1 MGSMI
6 GPLKDLP
13 LKGPVMG
20 SVMSQLEDELVTIR
34 KERKKTCCH
43 CKLVSFYQCF
53 LVCLGIC
60 ESPLGF
66 DSNIIVLGSYRKEM
80 GESQNLVAESFS
92 WSLKTLFI
100 LSIIFTLH
108 SFPFQAQAAPAGSLI
123 KHMSWVLKWT
133 TGSSSKI
140 SQSDTNVLQFENGYL
155 VETVVEGSEIGV
167 VPYKIRVSDD
177 GELYA
182 VDEVNSNIMKI
193 TPPLSQYSRGRLVA
207 GSFQGKTGHADGKP
221 SDARFNH
228 PRGVTMDDKGN
239 VYVAD
244 TLNLAIRKIGD
255 SGVTTIAGGKS
266 NVAGY
271 RDGPSEDAK
280 FSNDFDVVY
289 VRPTCSL
296 LVIDRGNAALRQIS
310 LSEEDCDYQYSSISL
325 TDILMVIG
333 AVAIGYA
340 TCFLQQGFGH
350 SFFSKTLSS
359 ETSFEEEHQGKEKL
373 SRPVLE
379 TTTKEEPGW
388 PSFGQLLIDL
398 CKLAL
403 EFVTNHLVPAR
414 FKTSHN
420 LRPLKDRLKMPEDE
434 QEPPLVQRHTAPVPI
449 SESRH
454 AHLPKP
460 SDSYPGHKTAKMRS
474 SSAIKDPTLTSS
486 KHHRSSSKRQDY
498 AEFYASGEVVQ
509 PKIHKERSRR
519 RHRDKTFDTEPKKAS
534 SDTVKP
540 VEYSN
545 SSKFDH
551 FNMRSSKY
559 GPENPFRF

>member
-1 MGSMI
+1 
-6 GPLKDLP
+6 
-13 LKGPVMG
+13 
-20 SVMSQLEDELVTIR
+20 
-34 KERKKTCCH
+34 
-43 CKLVSFYQCF
+43 
-53 LVCLGIC
+53 
-60 ESPLGF
+60 
-66 DSNIIVLGSYRKEM
+66 M
-80 GESQNLVAESFS
+80 GESQSFS
-92 WSLKTLFI
+92 LSIKTLFA
-100 LSIIFTLH
+100 LSIVFTLL
-108 SFPFQAQAAPAGSLI
+108 SFPFQAEAAPRGSLI

-133 TGSSSKI
+133 TGSSSSKI
-140 SQSDTNVLQFENGYL
+140 SQSDSNVVQFENGYL
-155 VETVVEGSEIGV
+155 VETVVEGNEIGV

-221 SDARFNH
+221 SEARFNH

-280 FSNDFDVVY
+280 FSDDFDIVY

-310 LSEEDCDYQYSSISL
+310 LSEEDCDYQSSSISS
-325 TDILMVIG
+325 TDIFLVIA
-333 AVAIGYA
+333 AVLLGYA
-340 TCFLQQGFGH
+340 TCLLQQGFGNP
-350 SFFSKTLSS
+350 FFSKTQL
-359 ETSFEEEHQGKEKL
+359 SFEEEHHQGKEKL

-379 TTTKEEPGW
+379 TKTTKEEPGW

-403 EFVTNHLVPAR
+403 EFITNNIVPAR
-414 FKTSHN
+414 FKATPN
-420 LRPLKDRLKMPEDE
+420 LRPLKDRLRMPEDE
-434 QEPPLVQRHTAPVPI
+434 QEPPLVQRHTAPAPV

-460 SDSYPGHKTAKMRS
+460 SDSYPEHKTSKVRS
-474 SSAIKDPTLTSS
+474 SSVVKES
-486 KHHRSSSKRQDY
+486 KHHRSSSKRQ
-498 AEFYASGEVVQ
+498 EHSHQFYASGEVVQ
-509 PKIHKERSRR
+509 PKVHKERSSRR
-519 RHRDKTFDTEPKKAS
+519 RHRDKTTETTEPKTAA

-559 GPENPFRF
+559 GPETPFRF

>member
-1 MGSMI
+1 
-6 GPLKDLP
+6 
-13 LKGPVMG
+13 
-20 SVMSQLEDELVTIR
+20 
-34 KERKKTCCH
+34 
-43 CKLVSFYQCF
+43 
-53 LVCLGIC
+53 
-60 ESPLGF
+60 
-66 DSNIIVLGSYRKEM
+66 M
-80 GESQNLVAESFS
+80 GESKILLVESLS
-92 WSLKTLFI
+92 WSLKTLFTLWI
-100 LSIIFTLH
+100 VFTLH
-108 SFPFQAQAAPAGSLI
+108 SFPFQAQAAPSDSLI

-133 TGSSSKI
+133 TGSSSKV
-140 SQSDTNVLQFENGYL
+140 SHSDTNVLEFENGYL
-155 VETVVEGSEIGV
+155 VETVVEGNEIGV

-221 SDARFNH
+221 SEARFNH

-325 TDILMVIG
+325 TDILLVVG
-333 AVAIGYA
+333 AVLVGYA
-340 TCFLQQGFGH
+340 TCLLQQGFGH
-350 SFFSKTLSS
+350 SLSSKTLGS
-359 ETSFEEEHQGKEKL
+359 ETSFEEEHPGKEKL

-379 TTTKEEPGW
+379 TTTTKEEPGW
-388 PSFGQLLIDL
+388 PSFGQLIIDL
-398 CKLAL
+398 FKLAL
-403 EFVTNHLVPAR
+403 EFLTSHLVPTR
-414 FKTSHN
+414 FKTIPN

-434 QEPPLVQRHTAPVPI
+434 QEPPLVQRHTAPAPI

-454 AHLPKP
+454 THLPKP
-460 SDSYPGHKTAKMRS
+460 SHSYPEHKTSKLRS
-474 SSAIKDPTLTSS
+474 SSVIKDPTLSSS
-486 KHHRSSSKRQDY
+486 KQHRSSSKRQEY

-509 PKIHKERSRR
+509 PKIQKERSRR
-519 RHRDKTFDTEPKKAS
+519 RHREKTTETEPKTTSA
-534 SDTVKP
+534 TVKP

-551 FNMRSSKY
+551 FNMRSSSKY
-559 GPENPFRF
+559 GPENQFRF

>member
-1 MGSMI
+1 MG
-6 GPLKDLP
+6 K
-13 LKGPVMG
+13 
-20 SVMSQLEDELVTIR
+20 SQILL
-34 KERKKTCCH
+34 
-43 CKLVSFYQCF
+43 
-53 LVCLGIC
+53 
-60 ESPLGF
+60 
-66 DSNIIVLGSYRKEM
+66 
-80 GESQNLVAESFS
+80 AESFS
-92 WSLKTLFI
+92 SSLKTLFT
-100 LSIIFTLH
+100 LSIVFTLLC
-108 SFPFQAQAAPAGSLI
+108 FPFQAQAAPSGSLI

-133 TGSSSKI
+133 TGSSSSKI

-155 VETVVEGSEIGV
+155 VETVVEGNEIGV

-193 TPPLSQYSRGRLVA
+193 TPPLSQYSKGRLVA

-221 SDARFNH
+221 SEARFNH
-228 PRGVTMDDKGN
+228 PRGVAMDDKGN
-239 VYVAD
+239 IYVAD

-255 SGVTTIAGGKS
+255 SGVVTTIAGGKS

-310 LSEEDCDYQYSSISL
+310 LSEEDCEHHSSSISS
-325 TDILMVIG
+325 TDILLVVG
-333 AVAIGYA
+333 AVLVGYA
-340 TCFLQQGFGH
+340 TCLLQLGFGNP
-350 SFFSKTLSS
+350 FFSKTQLR
-359 ETSFEEEHQGKEKL
+359 FEEEHHQGKEKL

-379 TTTKEEPGW
+379 TTTTTKEEPGW

-403 EFVTNHLVPAR
+403 EFITSNLLPAR
-414 FKTSHN
+414 FKASHS

-434 QEPPLVQRHTAPVPI
+434 QEPPLVQRHTAPAPV

-460 SDSYPGHKTAKMRS
+460 SDSYTEHKTTTKVRS
-474 SSAIKDPTLTSS
+474 SSVVKDPALSSSS
-486 KHHRSSSKRQDY
+486 KHHRSSSKRQEY
-498 AEFYASGEVVQ
+498 AQFYASGEVVQ
-509 PKIHKERSRR
+509 PKVHKERSSRR
-519 RHRDKTFDTEPKKAS
+519 RHRDKTSEAEPKTSA

-540 VEYSN
+540 VEYSNN

-559 GPENPFRF
+559 GPETPFRF

>member
-1 MGSMI
+1 MG
-6 GPLKDLP
+6 K
-13 LKGPVMG
+13 
-20 SVMSQLEDELVTIR
+20 SQILL
-34 KERKKTCCH
+34 
-43 CKLVSFYQCF
+43 L
-53 LVCLGIC
+53 
-60 ESPLGF
+60 
-66 DSNIIVLGSYRKEM
+66 
-80 GESQNLVAESFS
+80 AESFTC
-92 WSLKTLFI
+92 SLKTLFTLWI
-100 LSIIFTLH
+100 VFT
-108 SFPFQAQAAPAGSLI
+108 FPFQAQAAPSGSLI

-155 VETVVEGSEIGV
+155 VETVVEGNEIGV
-167 VPYKIRVSDD
+167 VPYKIRVSHD

-182 VDEVNSNIMKI
+182 VDELNSNIMKI

-221 SDARFNH
+221 SEARFNH

-239 VYVAD
+239 VYVGD

-266 NVAGY
+266 NIAGY

-289 VRPTCSL
+289 VRSTCSL

-310 LSEEDCDYQYSSISL
+310 LSDEDCDYQDDSSISL
-325 TDILMVIG
+325 TDILLVIG
-333 AVAIGYA
+333 AVLIGYA
-340 TCFLQQGFGH
+340 TCLLQQGFGN
-350 SFFSKTLSS
+350 SFFSKTLES
-359 ETSFEEEHQGKEKL
+359 ETSFEEEHPGKEKL
-373 SRPVLE
+373 SLPVHE
-379 TTTKEEPGW
+379 TKVTKEEPGW
-388 PSFGQLLIDL
+388 PSFGQLIIDL

-403 EFVTNHLVPAR
+403 DFITSHLVPTR
-414 FKTSHN
+414 FTTSHN

-434 QEPPLVQRHTAPVPI
+434 QEPPRVQRHTAPAPI

-454 AHLPKP
+454 AHLPKAD
-460 SDSYPGHKTAKMRS
+460 DSYPEHKTPKLRS
-474 SSAIKDPTLTSS
+474 SSVMKDPALSAS

-498 AEFYASGEVVQ
+498 AQFYASGEVAP

-519 RHRDKTFDTEPKKAS
+519 RHRDKTTETEPKLTP

-551 FNMRSSKY
+551 YNMRSSKY
-559 GPENPFRF
+559 GPETPFRF

>member
-1 MGSMI
+1 
-6 GPLKDLP
+6 
-13 LKGPVMG
+13 
-20 SVMSQLEDELVTIR
+20 
-34 KERKKTCCH
+34 
-43 CKLVSFYQCF
+43 
-53 LVCLGIC
+53 
-60 ESPLGF
+60 
-66 DSNIIVLGSYRKEM
+66 M
-80 GESQNLVAESFS
+80 GESQILLVESFC
-92 WSLKTLFI
+92 WSLKTLFT
-100 LSIIFTLH
+100 LSIVFTLH
-108 SFPFQAQAAPAGSLI
+108 TSPFQAQAAPAGSLI

-155 VETVVEGSEIGV
+155 VETVVEGNEIGV

-221 SDARFNH
+221 SEARFNH

-310 LSEEDCDYQYSSISL
+310 LSEEDCEYQDSSISS
-325 TDILMVIG
+325 TDILLVIG
-333 AVAIGYA
+333 AVVIGYA
-340 TCFLQQGFGH
+340 TCLLQQGFGH

-373 SRPVLE
+373 SRPVIE

-388 PSFGQLLIDL
+388 PSFGQLLVDL
-398 CKLAL
+398 FKLAL
-403 EFVTNHLVPAR
+403 EFITSHLVPAR
-414 FKTSHN
+414 FKTSPG

-434 QEPPLVQRHTAPVPI
+434 QEPARVQRHTAPAPI

-454 AHLPKP
+454 AHLPKR
-460 SDSYPGHKTAKMRS
+460 SDSYPEHKAAKLRS
-474 SSAIKDPTLTSS
+474 SSALKDPTLSSS
-486 KHHRSSSKRQDY
+486 KHQRSSSKRQEY

-509 PKIHKERSRR
+509 PPKIHKERFFASGEMVQPKIHKERFFASGEIVQPKSHKERSRR
-519 RHRDKTFDTEPKKAS
+519 RHRDKTTETEPKTAAT
-534 SDTVKP
+534 DTVKP
-540 VEYSN
+540 VEYSD